1 MKSNINRKEI
11 TNFLRNL
18 LAKEKLSEN
27 EVKQIIE
34 KEVKNF

>member
-18 LAKEKLSEN
+18 LEKEKLSEN